1 MKVICESGATK
12 GDWRVIENGVQICRV
27 QTPGTNVSTMEP
39 ETVRDI
45 VLDAV
50 RALPPGPYDE
60 VHFYTAGVL
69 SETILKK
76 TEETMKEAFPGAAI
90 ELQTDLIAAAR
101 AACGHA
107 PGIAAILG
115 TGSNSCQYDGQRIVK
130 QIKSGGY
137 ILGDE
142 ASAAAIGKLFLSDL
156 IKDLVPSPIAAAF
169 GEEYASDYA
178 SIVDNV
184 YHNPGSPSGYLGSLC
199 PFILS
204 YYDEPYVRRLVDGTF
219 QAFIDRS
226 LRQYE
231 IDKYPVGIVGGFGHA
246 LQHII
251 RPLFEKNGIRIRAF
265 IPSPI
270 EELVRYHER

>member
-1 MKVICESGATK
+1 MKIICENGATK
-12 GDWRVIENGVQICRV
+12 GDWRVIENGVQICQV
-27 QTPGTNVSTMEP
+27 QTPGTNVSAMEP
-39 ETVRDI
+39 ETVRGI
-45 VLDAV
+45 ILDAV
-50 RALPPGPYDE
+50 RLLPPGPYE
-60 VHFYTAGVL
+60 AVHFYTAGVL
-69 SETILKK
+69 SEAILKK
-76 TEETMKEAFPGAAI
+76 TEETMREAFPGAAI
-90 ELQTDLIAAAR
+90 ELQTDLIAAVR

-107 PGIAAILG
+107 PGIAVILG

-130 QIKSGGY
+130 QIKAGGF

-142 ASAAAIGKLFLSDL
+142 GSAASIGRLFLADL
-156 IKDLVPSPIAAAF
+156 IKGLVPQPIAAAF
-169 GEEYASDYA
+169 AEKYASDYA

-184 YHNPGSPSGYLGSLC
+184 YHNPGSPSAYLGSLC

-204 YYDEPYVRRLVDGTF
+204 YYDDLYIRQLVNGSF

-246 LQHII
+246 LQYII
-251 RPLFEKNGIRIRAF
+251 RPLFEQNGIRIRAF